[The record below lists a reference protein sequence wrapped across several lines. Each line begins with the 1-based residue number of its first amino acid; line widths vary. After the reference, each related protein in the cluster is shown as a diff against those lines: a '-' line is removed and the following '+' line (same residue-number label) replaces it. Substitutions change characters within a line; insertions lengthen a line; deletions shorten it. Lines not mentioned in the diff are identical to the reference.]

1 MKDSGL
7 SPTVGVAPGRLPCSS
22 GIALP
27 DHTPRNHDPTQRS
40 PGLTC
45 AAWMVSA
52 GMGDVAAI
60 AASAYPLLHC
70 IPGLT

>member
-7 SPTVGVAPGRLPCSS
+7 SPTAGVGPGRLSCSS

-27 DHTPRNHDPTQRS
+27 DYAPRNHDTTQR
-40 PGLTC
+40 PLGLTC

-52 GMGDVAAI
+52 GMGGVAAI
-60 AASAYPLLHC
+60 AASACPLLHC
-70 IPGLT
+70 IPGLA